1 MGFAL
6 LKSALLD
13 LRIQIE
19 ERFQAGAQLLL
30 DFFLAAFEHVHGDV
44 RLMSVGKLHR
54 SLAHF
59 GHIFGGQQP
68 HAVNQCQIRHA

>member
-1 MGFAL
+1 MIPFRL
-6 LKSALLD
+6 ELLD

-30 DFFLAAFEHVHGDV
+30 DLFLAAFEHVHGHV
-44 RLMSVGKLHR
+44 RLVSVGELYR

-59 GHIFGGQQP
+59 GNILGRQQP
-68 HAVNQCQIRHA
+68 TCPKPVSDSPF